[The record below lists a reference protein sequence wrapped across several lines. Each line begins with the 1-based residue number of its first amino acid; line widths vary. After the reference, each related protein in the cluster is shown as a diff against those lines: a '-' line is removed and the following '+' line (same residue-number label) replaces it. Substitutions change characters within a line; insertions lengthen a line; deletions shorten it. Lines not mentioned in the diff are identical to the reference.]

1 MINTENGEM
10 SVGVGGSPFRIVAV
24 DGTDLN
30 EPGLVR
36 DSGVLVTAG
45 GRADLEIVM
54 PADGTPVRVD
64 LGGSVGIVLGSR
76 RYDAPAVARSPSTVD
91 LLGYGKPAPLGFDPD
106 HPDRRFEYDIGRQP
120 GFLDGVPGMWWT
132 INGHLYPDVP
142 MFVVAEGD
150 VVRMMISNTVERSA
164 RCICTG
170 TTPSS

>member
-54 PADGTPVRVD
+54 PADGTPMRVD

-91 LLGYGKPAPLGFDPD
+91 LLG
-106 HPDRRFEYDIGRQP
+106 
-120 GFLDGVPGMWWT
+120 
-132 INGHLYPDVP
+132 
-142 MFVVAEGD
+142 
-150 VVRMMISNTVERSA
+150 
-164 RCICTG
+164 
-170 TTPSS
+170 